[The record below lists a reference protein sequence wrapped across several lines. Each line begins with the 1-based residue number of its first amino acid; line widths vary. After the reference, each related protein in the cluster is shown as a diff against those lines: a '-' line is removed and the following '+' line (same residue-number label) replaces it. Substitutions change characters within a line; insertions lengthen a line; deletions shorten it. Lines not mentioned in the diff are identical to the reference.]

1 MFIKVYL
8 ICIYV
13 QWSSVPTAA
22 PLAITAP
29 MASNA
34 PMATCASS
42 FRRWSYPP
50 KADVLPVK
58 NHIFYQKR
66 RGSQLRFT
74 VYHYASKAR
83 KDKESISLRKRF
95 KYAVGMRKRIKKLR
109 AQVFY
114 IHKKLEDCTRHLY
127 FLTRIWRPSK
137 PGPSSSD
144 MTLQSLCAKN
154 ICCH

>member
-42 FRRWSYPP
+42 FRR
-50 KADVLPVK
+50 
-58 NHIFYQKR
+58 
-66 RGSQLRFT
+66 
-74 VYHYASKAR
+74 
-83 KDKESISLRKRF
+83 
-95 KYAVGMRKRIKKLR
+95 
-109 AQVFY
+109 
-114 IHKKLEDCTRHLY
+114 
-127 FLTRIWRPSK
+127 
-137 PGPSSSD
+137 
-144 MTLQSLCAKN
+144 
-154 ICCH
+154 